1 MIQEDSRPPLTNK
14 LTERTNQMAQ
24 TIESIK
30 QYPPIKAGE
39 ITKSLDS
46 AAAVVRTNLPKFTT
60 KFQSSNSINGFYEPT
75 ENIEWTTGF
84 WTGVI
89 WLAYEHTNDEAFKKA
104 ALVQVESYLERI
116 EKKIDVNHHD
126 MGFLYSLSCVAAYKL
141 TGSEQAK
148 KAALLAADHL
158 AERFR
163 EVGSFLQAW
172 GNVGQ
177 ASEYRLIIDC
187 LLNLPILYWATEV
200 TGDASYAD
208 KAEKHIRTA
217 MKCVLR
223 PDNSTYHTHFIDME
237 TGEPTHGVT
246 HQGNRNNSAWAR
258 GQAWGIYGIALS
270 YRYLKDPS
278 YIDLFFR
285 VTDYFIQHLPE
296 DLIPY
301 WDFDFDTGSD
311 EPRDSSA
318 SAIAVCGIYE
328 MIKYLEPSQAAPY
341 KEAADRMLKAL
352 IDHCANIDPQVSN
365 GLLLHGTYARD
376 SKENTCKNRGVDE
389 CNTWGDYFYME
400 ALVRLTK
407 DWELY
412 W

>member
-1 MIQEDSRPPLTNK
+1 MS
-14 LTERTNQMAQ
+14 Q
-24 TIESIK
+24 TLESINT
-30 QYPPIKAGE
+30 YPSVTDAKVQQALTQAVE
-39 ITKSLDS
+39 IVKK
-46 AAAVVRTNLPKFTT
+46 NLPEFTNM
-60 KFQSSNSINGFYEPT
+60 FQSSNSFGGFYEPT
-75 ENIEWTTGF
+75 ENVEWTTGF

-89 WLAYEHTNDEAFKKA
+89 WLAYEFTGEACFKEA
-104 ALVQVESYLERI
+104 ALVQAESFLHRI
-116 EKKIDVNHHD
+116 EEKIDVNHHD
-126 MGFLYSLSCVAAYKL
+126 MGFLFSLSCVAAYKL
-141 TGSEQAK
+141 TGDERAK
-148 KAALLAADHL
+148 KAAILAADHL
-158 AERFR
+158 AERYR
-163 EVGSFLQAW
+163 ETGQFLQAW

-187 LLNLPILYWATEV
+187 LLNLPLLYWATEV
-200 TGDASYAD
+200 TGDASYAE
-208 KAEKHIRTA
+208 KAENHIRTA
-217 MKCVLR
+217 MKCVVR

-258 GQAWGIYGIALS
+258 GQAWGVYGIALS

-278 YIDLFFR
+278 YIDLFCR
-285 VTDYFIQHLPE
+285 VTDYFLEHLPE

-301 WDFDFDTGSD
+301 WDFDYDTGSD

-318 SAIAVCGIYE
+318 SAITVCGIYE
-328 MIKYLEPSQAAPY
+328 MIKYLEPEQAAKY
-341 KEAADRMLKAL
+341 KAAADKLLCAL
-352 IDHCANIDPQVSN
+352 IDQCGNGDIKVSN

-376 SKENTCKNRGVDE
+376 SKENTCTNRGVDE

-400 ALVRLTK
+400 ALIRLTK

>member
-1 MIQEDSRPPLTNK
+1 
-14 LTERTNQMAQ
+14 MAQ
-24 TIESIK
+24 TFEQIRK
-30 QYPPIKAGE
+30 YPGTDSTMRKNA
-39 ITKSLDS
+39 LDG
-46 AAAVVRTNLPKFTT
+46 AVKLVKENLNTFTNQ
-60 KFQSSNSINGFYEPT
+60 FQSSNSFDGFYQPT
-75 ENIEWTTGF
+75 DNVEWTTGF

-89 WLAYEHTNDEAFKKA
+89 WLAYEHTGDEAFKEA
-104 ALVQVESYLERI
+104 ALVQVDSFLKRI
-116 EKKIDVNHHD
+116 EEKIDVNHHD
-126 MGFLYSLSCVAAYKL
+126 MGFLFSLSCVAAYKL
-141 TGSEQAK
+141 TGSETGK

-158 AERFR
+158 ASRYR
-163 EVGSFLQAW
+163 ETGKFLQAW

-200 TGDASYAD
+200 TGDASYAQ
-208 KAEKHIRTA
+208 KAENHIKTA

-237 TGEPTHGVT
+237 TGEPTNGVT

-258 GQAWGIYGIALS
+258 GQAWGIYGVALS
-270 YRYLKDPS
+270 YRYLKDPE
-278 YIDLFFR
+278 YIDMFCR

-296 DLIPY
+296 DLVPY

-318 SAIAVCGIYE
+318 SAIAVCGILE
-328 MIKYLEPSQAAPY
+328 MAKYLDRDLADKYLE
-341 KEAADRMLKAL
+341 AADKMMRAL
-352 IDHCANIDPQVSN
+352 IDHCANTDMKTSN

-376 SKENTCKNRGVDE
+376 SKENTCTNRGVDE

-400 ALVRLTK
+400 ALVRQEK

>member
-1 MIQEDSRPPLTNK
+1 MS
-14 LTERTNQMAQ
+14 Q
-24 TIESIK
+24 TFESIK
-30 QYPPIKAGE
+30 KYPGVEPGM
-39 ITKSLDS
+39 
-46 AAAVVRTNLPKFTT
+46 AAAALDGACKVVKENLAEFTD
-60 KFQSSNSINGFYEPT
+60 KFQSSNSFDGFYEAT
-75 ENIEWTTGF
+75 ENVEWTTGF

-89 WLAYEHTNDEAFKKA
+89 WLAYEHTGDEAFKQA
-104 ALVQVESYLERI
+104 ALKQVDSFLERI

-141 TGSEQAK
+141 TGSETAK

-158 AERFR
+158 AERYR
-163 EVGSFLQAW
+163 EVGNFLQAW
-172 GNVGQ
+172 GNVGEPK
-177 ASEYRLIIDC
+177 EYRLIIDC

-200 TGDASYAD
+200 TGDKSYAE
-208 KAEKHIRTA
+208 KAENHIRTA
-217 MKCVLR
+217 MKCVVR

-237 TGEPTHGVT
+237 TGEPTYGVT

-258 GQAWGIYGIALS
+258 GQSWGIYGVALS
-270 YRYLKDPS
+270 YRYLKKPEYVD
-278 YIDLFFR
+278 IFCR
-285 VTDYFIQHLPE
+285 VTDYFIEHLPE
-296 DLIPY
+296 DLVPY

-318 SAIAVCGIYE
+318 SAIAVCGILE
-328 MIKYLEPSQAAPY
+328 MAKYLDKERADKYLE
-341 KEAADRMLKAL
+341 AADKMLRAL
-352 IDHCANIDPQVSN
+352 IDHCANTDMKVSN

>member
-1 MIQEDSRPPLTNK
+1 MS
-14 LTERTNQMAQ
+14 Q
-24 TIESIK
+24 TFESMK
-30 QYPPIKAGE
+30 QYPGIEDSMVRGALDRAVRIVKA
-39 ITKSLDS
+39 
-46 AAAVVRTNLPKFTT
+46 NLPEFTHR
-60 KFQSSNSINGFYEPT
+60 FQSSNSFSGFYEST
-75 ENIEWTTGF
+75 ENVEWTTGF

-89 WLAYEHTNDEAFKKA
+89 WLAYEYTGDESLKEA
-104 ALVQVESYLERI
+104 ASIQVESFLERI

-141 TGSEQAK
+141 TGNEHAK

-158 AERFR
+158 AARYR
-163 EVGSFLQAW
+163 ETGQFLQAW
-172 GNVGQ
+172 GNVGE

-187 LLNLPILYWATEV
+187 LLNLPLLYWATEV
-200 TGDASYAD
+200 TGDGSYAK
-208 KAEKHIRTA
+208 KAENHIKTA
-217 MKCVLR
+217 MKCVVR
-223 PDNSTYHTHFIDME
+223 PDHSTYHTHFIDMK
-237 TGEPTHGVT
+237 TGEPTSGVT

-258 GQAWGIYGIALS
+258 GQAWGVYGIALS

-278 YIDLFFR
+278 YIDLFCT
-285 VTDYFIQHLPE
+285 VTDYFIEHLPD
-296 DLIPY
+296 DLVPY
-301 WDFDFDTGSD
+301 WDFDFDTGSE

-318 SAIAVCGIYE
+318 SAITICGIYE
-328 MIKYLEPSQAAPY
+328 MLPHLEPAQAEKY
-341 KEAADRMLKAL
+341 KNVADRMLRAL
-352 IDHCANIDPQVSN
+352 VDRCGNGDLRQSN

-400 ALVRLTK
+400 ALIRLTK

>member
-1 MIQEDSRPPLTNK
+1 
-14 LTERTNQMAQ
+14 MAQ
-24 TIESIK
+24 TMETIIN
-30 QYPPIKAGE
+30 YPGLDAAGVKAA
-39 ITKSLDS
+39 LDE
-46 AAAVVRTNLPKFTT
+46 AVKIVKANLPEFTE
-60 KFQSSNSINGFYEPT
+60 KFQSSNSFDGFYEAT
-75 ENIEWTTGF
+75 ENVEWTTGF

-89 WLAYEHTNDEAFKKA
+89 WLAYEHTGDEALKQA
-104 ALVQVESYLERI
+104 ALIQVESFLERI

-141 TGSEQAK
+141 TGNEHAK

-158 AERFR
+158 AERYR
-163 EVGSFLQAW
+163 EKGQFLQAW
-172 GNVGQ
+172 GNPGEPK
-177 ASEYRLIIDC
+177 EYRLIIDC

-200 TGDASYAD
+200 TGDGSYAE
-208 KAEKHIRTA
+208 KAENHIRTA

-223 PDNSTYHTHFIDME
+223 PDHSTYHTYFFDVE
-237 TGEPTHGVT
+237 TGEPAHGVT

-285 VTDYFIQHLPE
+285 VTDYFIQNLPE
-296 DLIPY
+296 DLVPY

-318 SAIAVCGIYE
+318 AAIAICGIYE
-328 MIKYLEPSQAAPY
+328 MMKYLDPSQVKPY
-341 KEAADRMLKAL
+341 KAAADRMLKAL
-352 IDHCANIDPQVSN
+352 IDYCANTDDQVSN

-376 SKENTCKNRGVDE
+376 SKENTCTNRGVDE

-400 ALVRLTK
+400 ALIRLTK